1 MLVLSLKFLNSST
14 LGIEF
19 WGPVSVTSCSLSI
32 LPDVSVLCTQRAD
45 GGSGSSGLFS
55 VNHGAPPPPGRP
67 VALPSWFAG
76 GSAGGGRWVAEGGV
90 GVFACLMVLPPPQAG
105 QCSSLLVLQEDPA
118 RAEPA

>member
-19 WGPVSVTSCSLSI
+19 SGPVSVTSCSLSI

-55 VNHGAPPPPGRP
+55 VNHGAPPP
-67 VALPSWFAG
+67 
-76 GSAGGGRWVAEGGV
+76 
-90 GVFACLMVLPPPQAG
+90 QAG